1 MLSLLWSRLSGYL
14 AAAGVA
20 FAVIAGAFLYGRSG
34 GKDDAEAEQARNN
47 AKAIKKAR
55 GVEDAVQGM
64 GSADVDA
71 GLAKW
76 MRDGKR

>member
-1 MLSLLWSRLSGYL
+1 MFSALWLKFKGYL
-14 AAAGVA
+14 ATAGVA
-20 FAVIAGAFLYGRSG
+20 VAVIAGAFLYGRSG
-34 GKDDAEAEQARNN
+34 GKADAEAEQARNN